1 MRQALCGLDIG
12 QDMSAQSASNEP
24 SPLAIVYAVGVLLG
38 VVSLIEVVNVVSVL
52 PREAEYEPLWGSE
65 SRWIYA
71 SQTRYVAYN
80 TQAALTGL
88 LPVVLLLHP
97 APRRRLLCLRG
108 ALVYS
113 LALAISQLP
122 ACLS

>member
-1 MRQALCGLDIG
+1 MMRQALCGLDIG
-12 QDMSAQSASNEP
+12 NSMSEHSASNEP

-38 VVSLIEVVNVVSVL
+38 LVSLIEVVNVST
-52 PREAEYEPLWGSE
+52 REAEYEPLWGSE

-97 APRRRLLCLRG
+97 APRRRLLCFRG

-113 LALAISQLP
+113 IALAISQLP